1 MKFSKSLLDEIRE
14 KIEISDVVGKRV
26 ALQKRGKEYIG
37 LSPFQNEKTP
47 SFTVNDEKKFYHCFS
62 TNKHGDIFT
71 FLVEVEGFTFPQ
83 AVEKLA
89 DQAGVELRTLTKEE
103 ERRVSLRKRLYD
115 VTEKA
120 NDYFIENLKSDNRA
134 LKYLKNRGI
143 NNDIIS
149 FYNIGY
155 AKNDFSSLLN
165 HLTEKHFSNE
175 EVFLSGLIIKNE
187 KNKGKYYDRYRDRII
202 FPIRDSY
209 GRIAGFGGRVLNNEN
224 IPKYM
229 NSPETDIFHKGSLL
243 YNYSN
248 LKASSTNENL
258 IVVEG
263 YMDAISLC
271 SKGITNVV
279 APLGTATTEKQ
290 LNLIWSASD
299 SPIICFDG
307 DEAGKKAAKRII
319 QLGISNL
326 GAGKTIKFINLND
339 NLDPDDYIMDRGVE
353 EFRNLIKNAIPL
365 NKQIWN
371 NLFEDSDLSS
381 PEGRANLEKELRSI
395 LRLIKDKDIR
405 KHYGLFF
412 KESLDKAF
420 NYNISMKSLK
430 KNYSKS
436 SDLDKLKII
445 KSKVASGERI
455 PSGLESLLV
464 AGVLIYPEIID
475 MHYESIE
482 NLIIN
487 HKRLNKIRDDIIA
500 HVSLE
505 KDINVEKT
513 KDFINNNYSIILEND
528 LKFSKKYWSNYKNS
542 NIQSISTIWFE
553 IYNDDHHIKS
563 LDNEIVNFD
572 KNILDDKD
580 ENRLLS
586 ILEQKDIQ
594 LKKITEKYGQ

>member
-14 KIEISDVVGKRV
+14 KIEISDVVGKKV
-26 ALQKRGKEYIG
+26 TLQKRGKEYIG

-47 SFTVNDEKKFYHCFS
+47 SFTVNNEKKFYHCFS

-89 DQAGVELRTLTKEE
+89 DEAGVELRTLTKEE
-103 ERRVSLRKRLYD
+103 EKRASLRKKLYV

-143 NNDIIS
+143 NDDIIT

-165 HLTEKHFSNE
+165 YLTEKGFTNE
-175 EVFLSGLIIKNE
+175 EIFLSGLIIENE

-248 LKASSTNENL
+248 LKVSSANENL

-271 SKGITNVV
+271 AKGITNVV
-279 APLGTATTEKQ
+279 APLGTATTERQ
-290 LNLIWSASD
+290 LNLIWSISD

-326 GAGKTIKFINLND
+326 GAGKTIRFINLND
-339 NLDPDDYIMDRGVE
+339 NLDPDDYIRDKGEE
-353 EFRNLIKNAIPL
+353 EFSNLIKNATPL

-371 NLFEDSDLSS
+371 NIFEDSDLSN
-381 PEGRANLEKELRSI
+381 PEGRANLEKDLRDI
-395 LRLIKDKDIR
+395 LRKIKDKDIK

-412 KESLDKAF
+412 KESLDKVF
-420 NYNISMKSLK
+420 NYNNPSKSFR

-436 SDLDKLKII
+436 YNFDKLKII

-464 AGVLIYPEIID
+464 SGVLIYPEIID

-487 HKRLNKIRDDIIA
+487 HKKLNKIRDDLIT

-505 KDINVEKT
+505 KDINIEKT

-580 ENRLLS
+580 EDRLLS

-594 LKKITEKYGQ
+594 QKKITDKYGQ

>member
-165 HLTEKHFSNE
+165 HLTEKNFSNE
-175 EVFLSGLIIKNE
+175 EIFLSGLVIENE

-248 LKASSTNENL
+248 LKTSLKNENL

-353 EFRNLIKNAIPL
+353 EFKNLIKNATPL

-371 NLFEDSDLSS
+371 NLFEDSDLSN
-381 PEGRANLEKELRSI
+381 PEGRASLEKELRSI

-412 KESLDKAF
+412 KESLDKTF

-487 HKRLNKIRDDIIA
+487 HKILNKIRDDVIA

-594 LKKITEKYGQ
+594 LKKITEKYGE

>member
-14 KIEISDVVGKRV
+14 KIEISDVVGKKV

-47 SFTVNDEKKFYHCFS
+47 SFTVNNEKKFYHCFS

-103 ERRVSLRKRLYD
+103 EKRASLRKKLYV

-143 NNDIIS
+143 NNDIIT

-165 HLTEKHFSNE
+165 YLTEKGFTNE
-175 EVFLSGLIIKNE
+175 EIFLSGLVIENE

-202 FPIRDSY
+202 FPIRDNY

-248 LKASSTNENL
+248 LKVSSSNENL

-279 APLGTATTEKQ
+279 APLGTATTERQ
-290 LNLIWSASD
+290 LNLIWSISD

-307 DEAGKKAAKRII
+307 DDAGKKAAKRII

-339 NLDPDDYIMDRGVE
+339 NLDPDDYVMDKGVE
-353 EFRNLIKNAIPL
+353 EFSNLIKNATPL

-371 NLFEDSDLSS
+371 NLLEDSDLSS
-381 PEGRANLEKELRSI
+381 PEGRANLEKELRDI
-395 LRLIKDKDIR
+395 LRQIKDKDIR

-420 NYNISMKSLK
+420 NYNSSIKSFR

-436 SDLDKLKII
+436 GDFDKLKII

-464 AGVLIYPEIID
+464 SGVLIYPEIID

-487 HKRLNKIRDDIIA
+487 HKKLNKIRDDLIA

-505 KDINVEKT
+505 KDINIEKT

-553 IYNDDHHIKS
+553 IYSDDHHIKS

>member
-1 MKFSKSLLDEIRE
+1 MKFSKSLLDEIRD
-14 KIEISDVVGKRV
+14 KIVISDVVGKRV
-26 ALQKRGKEYIG
+26 ALKKRGKEYIG

-47 SFTVNDEKKFYHCFS
+47 SFTVNNEKQFYHCFS

-71 FLVEVEGFTFPQ
+71 FLVEVEGLTFPQ

-89 DQAGVELRTLTKEE
+89 DQAGVEVRTLTKEE
-103 ERRVSLRKRLYD
+103 EKRVSLRKKLYS

-134 LKYLKNRGI
+134 LKYLKDRGI
-143 NNDIIS
+143 NSDIIS

-155 AKNDFSSLLN
+155 SKNDFSSLLSY
-165 HLTEKHFSNE
+165 LIEKGFSNE
-175 EVFLSGLIIKNE
+175 EIFLAGLVIENE

-248 LKASSTNENL
+248 LKVSSASENL

-279 APLGTATTEKQ
+279 APLGTAITEKQ
-290 LNLIWSASD
+290 LNLIWSISD
-299 SPIICFDG
+299 APIICFDG
-307 DEAGKKAAKRII
+307 DDAGKKAAKRLI

-326 GAGKTIKFINLND
+326 GVGKTIRFINLNE
-339 NLDPDDYIMDRGVE
+339 NVDPDDFIRDKGVE
-353 EFRNLIKNAIPL
+353 EFDDLIKNATPL

-381 PEGRANLEKELRSI
+381 PEGRANLEKELRDI
-395 LRLIKDKDIR
+395 LRKIKDKDIR

-412 KESLDKAF
+412 KESLDKTF
-420 NYNISMKSLK
+420 NYNNSSKVFR
-430 KNYSKS
+430 KNYYRSD
-436 SDLDKLKII
+436 DLDKLKIM

-464 AGVLIYPEIID
+464 SGVLIYPEIID

-482 NLIIN
+482 NLIIH
-487 HKRLNKIRDDIIA
+487 HKKLNKIRDDLIT

-505 KDINVEKT
+505 KNINIKKT
-513 KDFINNNYSIILEND
+513 KEFINYNYSNILEND

-580 ENRLLS
+580 ESRLLG

>member
-165 HLTEKHFSNE
+165 HLTEKNFSNE
-175 EVFLSGLIIKNE
+175 EIFLSGLVIENE

-248 LKASSTNENL
+248 LKTSLKNENL

-290 LNLIWSASD
+290 LSLIWSASN

-353 EFRNLIKNAIPL
+353 EFKNLIKNATPL

-371 NLFEDSDLSS
+371 NLFEDSDLSN
-381 PEGRANLEKELRSI
+381 PEGRASLEKELRSI

-412 KESLDKAF
+412 KESLDKTF

-487 HKRLNKIRDDIIA
+487 HKILNKIRDDVIA

-594 LKKITEKYGQ
+594 LKKITEKYGE